1 MLPIV
6 APQPV
11 LNLGNKLGSW
21 LTSAGIQAPHA
32 SQMRQAYCSLSDAA
46 ARQAFLRTL
55 RSVVD
60 HRGQAVSAL
69 NKLHLTVDLPT
80 LLIWGD
86 RDRIIPV
93 SHAYAAHDAL
103 AGSRAVEVPATDPT

>member
-1 MLPIV
+1 MAQAVGSTAV
-6 APQPV
+6 APAVVALSPRRTRPGAT
-11 LNLGNKLGSW
+11 LPCCRRGG
-21 LTSAGIQAPHA
+21 
-32 SQMRQAYCSLSDAA
+32 YCSLSDSG

-60 HRGQAVSAL
+60 YRGQAVSAL
-69 NKLHLTVDLPT
+69 NKLHLTADLPT

-93 SHAYAAHDAL
+93 
-103 AGSRAVEVPATDPT
+103 